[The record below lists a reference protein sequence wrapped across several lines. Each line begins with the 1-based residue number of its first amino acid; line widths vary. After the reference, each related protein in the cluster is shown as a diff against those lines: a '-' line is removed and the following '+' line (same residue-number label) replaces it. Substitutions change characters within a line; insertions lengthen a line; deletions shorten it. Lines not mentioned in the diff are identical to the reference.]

1 MALGQGRGKEGIL
14 FCPGHNVKTY
24 GLFCLN
30 EEVKVDC
37 IGGVAP
43 FTVSFIECRT
53 PSPWK
58 QISVLQM
65 GAHLLSVADSALNC
79 TWGARCLFPPSGC
92 LVSHCTWLSH
102 REKTPCSQRSKI
114 NFSLKAWTSEKEI
127 KKYVGQSNPLKMKW
141 LILSAENELSYPISR
156 QEKREREWNF
166 LWALVL
172 NGLCAADCRSIFLTQ
187 APKPSI
193 LNNCLNYAMSK
204 GKPLFNSSTK
214 RKAWWKPT
222 EPGKIWRRN

>member
-1 MALGQGRGKEGIL
+1 MSRLMGSSVWMKKWKWIVL
-14 FCPGHNVKTY
+14 V
-24 GLFCLN
+24 GLLPSQS
-30 EEVKVDC
+30 
-37 IGGVAP
+37 AS
-43 FTVSFIECRT
+43 VSFIECRT

-58 QISVLQM
+58 EISVLQM

-172 NGLCAADCRSIFLTQ
+172 NGLSAYLCTAAIMLFTICDILVCSSIGIGL
-187 APKPSI
+187 
-193 LNNCLNYAMSK
+193 
-204 GKPLFNSSTK
+204 
-214 RKAWWKPT
+214 
-222 EPGKIWRRN
+222 